1 MPKSP
6 RNAPKNERNQK
17 TMARKALNPK
27 ELATLIASM
36 YSGTVTA
43 GDYTAVFNELTK
55 VLNKIGLQIQI
66 QGDYVDRLPELD
78 GPELPLGKTIEEYF
92 SELPSVLDYDKTGST
107 NDAPEDVHFLK
118 PYYSYPL
125 PRKMIKTTR
134 RYEEYEESAI
144 NEAALFAMAG
154 DDLAKITK
162 STDVYR
168 YALKRELIGKVI
180 EKAEL
185 CQSGLSAD
193 GVATYVAASAN
204 TLELGALVCKSQSAS
219 ADHGIVMVDKGGIP
233 ANTSWDN
240 AVAAG
245 YITLFHLV
253 EEVAKPTDTA
263 EGEAFLKKV
272 MDDVEIASENGS
284 GNSFNGAFIGATTD
298 LVLLTLQGVRS
309 VLSVDVKA
317 GAFHRE
323 DLEIGAMLK
332 SIPDFGSYNGKAWA
346 VLMDRRTAALYLA
359 YLRDRVHENADGD
372 FVNFVRHIHNTPFI
386 SAATFVKV
394 YEEPEAAG
402 E

>member
-1 MPKSP
+1 
-6 RNAPKNERNQK
+6 
-17 TMARKALNPK
+17 MARKALNQI

-36 YSGTVTA
+36 FSGTAIA
-43 GDYTAVFNELTK
+43 GDYTATFNELTK

-78 GPELPLGKTIEEYF
+78 GPELPRGKIIEEYF
-92 SELPSVLDYDKTGST
+92 EELPEVMAYDKSGST
-107 NDAPEDVHFLK
+107 DGAPADPHFLK

-144 NEAALFAMAG
+144 SVEALAALAG
-154 DDLAKITK
+154 DDLARITK

-168 YALKRELIGKVI
+168 YALKRELIGEVI
-180 EKAEL
+180 KKAEIA
-185 CQSGLSAD
+185 QSGLSAD

-204 TLELGALVCKSQSAS
+204 TLELGDLVCKSQSAS
-219 ADHGIVMVDKGGIP
+219 AEHGIVMVDKGGIP
-233 ANTSWDN
+233 ANTSWAD

-253 EEVAKPTDTA
+253 EAIAKPTDTQ

-272 MDDVEIASENGS
+272 MNDVEIASENGS
-284 GNSFNGAFIGATTD
+284 GNSLNGAFIGATSD
-298 LVLLTLQGVRS
+298 LLLITLQGVRS

-317 GAFHRE
+317 GSFHRE
-323 DLEIGAMLK
+323 DLEIGAMLR
-332 SIPDFGSYNGKAWA
+332 SIPNFGSYNGKAWA
-346 VLMDRRTAALYLA
+346 VLMDARTAALYLD
-359 YLRDRVHENADGD
+359 YLRDRVKENADGD

-386 SAATFVKV
+386 STATFIKV
-394 YEEPEAAG
+394 YVEPEAAG